1 MVSACGIPDA
11 RLRLFDREQVKRC
24 CSKKSGRD
32 FCMLEKMMDVSTGV
46 YILWGLGVLGLFL
59 KMFANA
65 YMGRLVHA
73 SADMGNTRKK
83 KLRNMR
89 QKYENRKEFGLC
101 GGDEEA
107 YAESFVRGLRFLTRP
122 MEFWNRSGT
131 VLSLV
136 VCGTMAGAYL
146 YYDPS
151 WRGSPDMQF
160 FLANSI
166 IVVACL
172 LVFDHIFVIN
182 NKVEILKANI
192 RGYLERIPKPRE
204 EPPAR
209 MSPFAVRRVNAE
221 QADASLAEV
230 ADGAVA
236 ASADNKD
243 APAGGGDAG
252 DGGNTR
258 MHGRSAGDSGNTRMY
273 GQSAGDGGNTRAC
286 NRESAASEE
295 TLNRFLEEFFSG

>member
-1 MVSACGIPDA
+1 
-11 RLRLFDREQVKRC
+11 
-24 CSKKSGRD
+24 
-32 FCMLEKMMDVSTGV
+32 MLERIMGMSTGV
-46 YILWGLGVLGLFL
+46 YILWGLGVLGVLL
-59 KMFANA
+59 KFFANA
-65 YMGRLVHA
+65 YIRGMVRA
-73 SADMGNTRKK
+73 SGDLGDTKRK
-83 KLRNMR
+83 KLRNMCK
-89 QKYENRKEFGLC
+89 KYENKKSFGLC

-166 IVVACL
+166 LVCACL
-172 LVFDHIFVIN
+172 LVLDHILVIN

-204 EPPAR
+204 EPRAR
-209 MSPFAVRRVNAE
+209 VEPFAIKK
-221 QADASLAEV
+221 
-230 ADGAVA
+230 VA
-236 ASADNKD
+236 ARTGKEDE
-243 APAGGGDAG
+243 APKEPAEPSGEGTD
-252 DGGNTR
+252 DGKTA
-258 MHGRSAGDSGNTRMY
+258 SDPVP
-273 GQSAGDGGNTRAC
+273 DK
-286 NRESAASEE
+286 ESAASEE
-295 TLNRFLEEFFSG
+295 TLNRFLEQFFSG

>member
-1 MVSACGIPDA
+1 
-11 RLRLFDREQVKRC
+11 
-24 CSKKSGRD
+24 
-32 FCMLEKMMDVSTGV
+32 MLEKMMDVSTGV

-221 QADASLAEV
+221 QADASLSEV
-230 ADGAVA
+230 ADGSVAEAVQ
-236 ASADNKD
+236 NKD
-243 APAGGGDAG
+243 APAGGEDAG
-252 DGGNTR
+252 DGGKTR
-258 MHGRSAGDSGNTRMY
+258 MHGQSAGDSGNMRMHGQSAGDSGNTR
-273 GQSAGDGGNTRAC
+273 AC
-286 NRESAASEE
+286 SRESAASEE

>member
-1 MVSACGIPDA
+1 
-11 RLRLFDREQVKRC
+11 
-24 CSKKSGRD
+24 
-32 FCMLEKMMDVSTGV
+32 MLERIMGMSTGV
-46 YILWGLGVLGLFL
+46 YILWGLGVFGVLL
-59 KMFANA
+59 KFFANA
-65 YMGRLVHA
+65 YIRGMVRA
-73 SADMGNTRKK
+73 SADLGDTKRK
-83 KLRNMR
+83 KLRNMCK
-89 QKYENRKEFGLC
+89 KYENKKSFGLC

-166 IVVACL
+166 LVCACL
-172 LVFDHIFVIN
+172 LVLDHILVIN

-204 EPPAR
+204 QTAA
-209 MSPFAVRRVNAE
+209 AVRPFVVKQEMSAE
-221 QADASLAEV
+221 KREP
-230 ADGAVA
+230 
-236 ASADNKD
+236 ADNEEAPQTEVSGKD
-243 APAGGGDAG
+243 SAGG
-252 DGGNTR
+252 T
-258 MHGRSAGDSGNTRMY
+258 M
-273 GQSAGDGGNTRAC
+273 QEK
-286 NRESAASEE
+286 ESAASEE
-295 TLNRFLEEFFSG
+295 TLNRFLAEFFS

>member
-1 MVSACGIPDA
+1 
-11 RLRLFDREQVKRC
+11 
-24 CSKKSGRD
+24 
-32 FCMLEKMMDVSTGV
+32 MLEKMMDVSTGV

-192 RGYLERIPKPRE
+192 RGYLERIPKPAERTR
-204 EPPAR
+204 AMAGTR
-209 MSPFAVRRVNAE
+209 GCMAGRRVMAGTRGCMVSRRVMAGTRGCMASRRVIVGTHVRAAGRVRRVR
-221 QADASLAEV
+221 
-230 ADGAVA
+230 
-236 ASADNKD
+236 K
-243 APAGGGDAG
+243 
-252 DGGNTR
+252 
-258 MHGRSAGDSGNTRMY
+258 H
-273 GQSAGDGGNTRAC
+273 
-286 NRESAASEE
+286 
-295 TLNRFLEEFFSG
+295 

>member
-1 MVSACGIPDA
+1 
-11 RLRLFDREQVKRC
+11 
-24 CSKKSGRD
+24 
-32 FCMLEKMMDVSTGV
+32 MLEKIMEVSSGV
-46 YILWGLGVLGLFL
+46 YILWGLGVLGLL
-59 KMFANA
+59 MKILANA
-65 YMGRLVHA
+65 YMRKMVRA

-83 KLRNMR
+83 KLRTMR
-89 QKYENRKEFGLC
+89 QKYENKKGFGLC

-166 IVVACL
+166 IVCACL
-172 LVFDHIFVIN
+172 LAFDHILVIN

-192 RGYLERIPKPRE
+192 RGYLERLPKPRE
-204 EPPAR
+204 RTEPAVQPFVVKQESAEKGEKNIGQNKMSQTESTADCGEAEER
-209 MSPFAVRRVNAE
+209 MPE
-221 QADASLAEV
+221 
-230 ADGAVA
+230 
-236 ASADNKD
+236 K
-243 APAGGGDAG
+243 
-252 DGGNTR
+252 
-258 MHGRSAGDSGNTRMY
+258 
-273 GQSAGDGGNTRAC
+273 
-286 NRESAASEE
+286 ESAASEE
-295 TLNRFLEEFFSG
+295 TLNRFLEEFFSS

>member
-1 MVSACGIPDA
+1 
-11 RLRLFDREQVKRC
+11 
-24 CSKKSGRD
+24 
-32 FCMLEKMMDVSTGV
+32 MLEKILDVSAGV
-46 YILWGLGVLGLFL
+46 YILWGLGVLGLLL
-59 KMFANA
+59 KIWANA
-65 YMGRLVHA
+65 YMGKLVHA
-73 SADMGNTRKK
+73 SADLGNTRKK

-89 QKYENRKEFGLC
+89 QKYENKKEFGLC

-166 IVVACL
+166 IVCACL
-172 LVFDHIFVIN
+172 LAFDHILVIN

-204 EPPAR
+204 EPQMR
-209 MSPFAVRRVNAE
+209 VEPFSIKRVTDRTGQESEEPKGAAEPSAVE
-221 QADASLAEV
+221 TEDDKKASIPV
-230 ADGAVA
+230 PD
-236 ASADNKD
+236 K
-243 APAGGGDAG
+243 
-252 DGGNTR
+252 
-258 MHGRSAGDSGNTRMY
+258 
-273 GQSAGDGGNTRAC
+273 
-286 NRESAASEE
+286 ESAASEE
-295 TLNRFLEEFFSG
+295 TLNRFLAEFFS